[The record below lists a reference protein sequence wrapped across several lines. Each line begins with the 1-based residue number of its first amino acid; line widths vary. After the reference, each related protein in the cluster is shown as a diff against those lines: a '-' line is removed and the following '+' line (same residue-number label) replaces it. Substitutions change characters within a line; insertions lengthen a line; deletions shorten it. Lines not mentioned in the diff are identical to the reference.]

1 MPQNYINFS
10 IFQFCPIFSILV
22 LFTACDFNV
31 HKRCKNLVS
40 NNCGINARQL
50 ADILNDMGMT
60 PHKLNESAKPNKKKG
75 GSEPRPPAAISSTA
89 TTTTTTLPESEDL
102 NKDIEEQVKSYLDYS
117 SPGWKFLIPQFFLGK
132 IATSNPSTRGHE
144 RKAKGA
150 SARCHWR

>member
-1 MPQNYINFS
+1 M
-10 IFQFCPIFSILV
+10 
-22 LFTACDFNV
+22 
-31 HKRCKNLVS
+31 S

-102 NKDIEEQVKSYLDYS
+102 NKDIEEQVNRSRIRIEKQNQTAN
-117 SPGWKFLIPQFFLGK
+117 QF
-132 IATSNPSTRGHE
+132 SR
-144 RKAKGA
+144 
-150 SARCHWR
+150 

>member
-1 MPQNYINFS
+1 M
-10 IFQFCPIFSILV
+10 
-22 LFTACDFNV
+22 A
-31 HKRCKNLVS
+31 

-75 GSEPRPPAAISSTA
+75 GDPRPTAASITSTA

-102 NKDIEEQVKSYLDYS
+102 NKDIEEQVNLSGFAPNARNS
-117 SPGWKFLIPQFFLGK
+117 FFFLLGK